1 MKPSLLLA
9 VAMVCLGALPATA
22 GDGNKL
28 YLVQEQQGELGNSFN
43 SDQSAANYTSV
54 GLIDQQATQRGS
66 GNSADLRLS
75 GNCSLETGCG
85 VVLLNQ
91 DNTTATMNAQL
102 PAIVPIAPFGGNAAT
117 LTLSGTGNATIAQIG
132 DRNTASLSLSGGSDG
147 RVEQTG
153 LGNTALLNAAG
164 GAGGVINQKGSG
176 NTANLDVLGAAQSS
190 VVLTQTG
197 TGLLYATGVQVQT
210 SVPGTITITQS
221 N

>member
-9 VAMVCLGALPATA
+9 VATVCLGAQPATA

-28 YLVQEQQGELGNSFN
+28 YLVQEQQGELGNSFT

-54 GLIDQQATQRGS
+54 GLIGQQATQRGS

-75 GNCSLETGCG
+75 GDCSLKTGCG

-91 DNTTATMNAQL
+91 DNTTATMNAQV
-102 PAIVPIAPFGGNAAT
+102 PAILPIAPLAGNAAT
-117 LTLSGTGNATIAQIG
+117 LTLSGAGNATIAQIG
-132 DRNTASLSLSGGSDG
+132 DRNTASLSLRGGSDG

-153 LGNTALLNAAG
+153 LGNTALLTAG
-164 GAGGVINQKGSG
+164 GGADGTIVQKGSV
-176 NTANLDVLGAAQSS
+176 NNADLTVLGPTS
-190 VVLTQTG
+190 VMLTQTG
-197 TGLLYATGVQVQT
+197 TGLNYPTGVQVVSST
-210 SVPGTITITQS
+210 PGLITITQS